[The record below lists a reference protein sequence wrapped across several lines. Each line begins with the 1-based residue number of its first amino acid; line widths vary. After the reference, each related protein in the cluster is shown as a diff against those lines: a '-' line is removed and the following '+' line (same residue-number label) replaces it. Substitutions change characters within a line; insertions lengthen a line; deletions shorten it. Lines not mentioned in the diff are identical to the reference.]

1 MINNEDICAI
11 STGTKL
17 SAISVIRV
25 SGPNA
30 INICDNFF
38 KLASNEKKLINQ
50 KSHTSHYGYFF
61 DNGIIDEVI
70 YNIFKA
76 PNSYTGE
83 NTVEISCHG
92 SPYIQENILNKLV
105 RNGCRIAKPGEF
117 TFRSF
122 INGKIDLSQAE
133 AVADLISSKTEKSHK
148 IAISQLRGG
157 YSNKLSKLRKDLIKF
172 ASLIELELD
181 FSQEDLEFVN
191 RDQLLILLDELKQ
204 LLEKLI
210 NSFNLGNAIKNGIS
224 VAIVGEP
231 NVGKSTLLNLLSNEN
246 KSIVSDIPGTTRDI
260 IEDQINIDGY
270 SFRFFDTAGI
280 RSSNDKIEKIG
291 IDKTFDKIEKSSLV
305 IYLFDIRDSLIKVKA
320 DIKKLQDLY
329 KKQIFIPVANKFDLI
344 KFINKNLSLNDLVII
359 SAKDEKN
366 IDLLKSKLTSKIK
379 LDLSESD
386 DFIVSNARHLES
398 LNNSLKHIFAIK
410 EGIKNKVFGEFLAMD
425 LREAL
430 NYIGQITGEI
440 TNDNLLDSIFKDF
453 CIGK

>member
-38 KLASNEKKLINQ
+38 KSASNEKKLINQ

-344 KFINKNLSLNDLVII
+344 KFNNKNFSLNDLVII

>member
-1 MINNEDICAI
+1 MINKEDICAI
-11 STGTKL
+11 STGPNL

-38 KLASNEKKLINQ
+38 MSAFNEKKLINQ

-92 SPYIQENILNKLV
+92 SPFIQENILNKLV
-105 RNGCRIAKPGEF
+105 KSGCRIAKPGEF

-344 KFINKNLSLNDLVII
+344 KFNDKNFSLNDLVII
-359 SAKDEKN
+359 SAKDERN

-440 TNDNLLDSIFKDF
+440 TNDTLLDSIFKDF

>member
-1 MINNEDICAI
+1 MINKEDICAI
-11 STGTKL
+11 STGPNL

-38 KLASNEKKLINQ
+38 MSAFNEKKLINQ

-105 RNGCRIAKPGEF
+105 KSGCRIAKPGEF

-344 KFINKNLSLNDLVII
+344 KFNDKNFSLNDLVII
-359 SAKDEKN
+359 SAKDERN

-440 TNDNLLDSIFKDF
+440 TNDTLLDSIFKDF

>member
-1 MINNEDICAI
+1 MINKEDICAI
-11 STGTKL
+11 STGPNL

-38 KLASNEKKLINQ
+38 MSAFSEKKLINQ

-92 SPYIQENILNKLV
+92 STYIQENILNKLV
-105 RNGCRIAKPGEF
+105 KSGCRIAKPGEF

-329 KKQIFIPVANKFDLI
+329 KEQIFIPVANKFDLI
-344 KFINKNLSLNDLVII
+344 KLNDKNFSLNDLVII
-359 SAKDEKN
+359 SAKDERN

-440 TNDNLLDSIFKDF
+440 TNDTLLDSIFKDF

>member
-1 MINNEDICAI
+1 MINKEDICAI
-11 STGTKL
+11 STGPNL

-38 KLASNEKKLINQ
+38 MSAFNEKKLINQ

-92 SPYIQENILNKLV
+92 SPFIKENILNKLV
-105 RNGCRIAKPGEF
+105 KSGCRIAKPGEF

-344 KFINKNLSLNDLVII
+344 KFNDKNFSLNDLVII
-359 SAKDEKN
+359 SAKDERN

-440 TNDNLLDSIFKDF
+440 TNDTLLDSIFKDF